1 MLTISKLHRESSDR
15 PFVENLYLTAFPEIE
30 RHPVEELFNACDTGK
45 CEWLIFK
52 DEGQLVGMAYMI
64 IDDDIAFLLYL
75 AVEEGERNKGYGAA
89 ILHELS
95 RLYPGMEV
103 LLLMESLHEDC
114 DNMDIRIRRKGFYLR
129 NGFYDTEYIQSTCEG
144 AAIYDILSTNQ
155 EFFTDRWKTFVA
167 NYPMESYM
175 DELYK
180 AK

>member
-1 MLTISKLHRESSDR
+1 
-15 PFVENLYLTAFPEIE
+15 
-30 RHPVEELFNACDTGK
+30 
-45 CEWLIFK
+45 
-52 DEGQLVGMAYMI
+52 MAY
-64 IDDDIAFLLYL
+64 LKEL
-75 AVEEGERNKGYGAA
+75 AQMYD
-89 ILHELS
+89 
-95 RLYPGMEV
+95 GMKVV
-103 LLLMESLHEDC
+103 LLIESLHEEC

-155 EFFTDRWKTFVA
+155 EFSTDRWKTFVA

>member
-1 MLTISKLHRESSDR
+1 MEFIIARPEHIEKICEITADAKRQLKNLGLDQWQKGYPSREVWNQD
-15 PFVENLYLTAFPEIE
+15 IE
-30 RHPVEELFNACDTGK
+30 AK
-45 CEWLIFK
+45 C
-52 DEGQLVGMAYMI
+52 A
-64 IDDDIAFLLYL
+64 YL

-95 RLYPGMEV
+95 SQYPGMEV

-129 NGFYDTEYIQSTCEG
+129 NDFYDTEYIQSTCEG

-155 EFFTDRWKTFVA
+155 EFSTDRWKTFVA